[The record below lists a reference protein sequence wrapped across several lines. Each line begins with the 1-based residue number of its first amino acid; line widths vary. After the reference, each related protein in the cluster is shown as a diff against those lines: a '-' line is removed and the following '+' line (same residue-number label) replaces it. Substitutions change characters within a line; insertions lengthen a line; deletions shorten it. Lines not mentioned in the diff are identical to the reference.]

1 MCRCPKT
8 EVCPA
13 VVVLVVAPC
22 SSKEFFTGPDHTI
35 LSFSSMPGFQ
45 LVIYALQIGADGW
58 VAGLCN
64 SVAVTVVAAAAAVA
78 AVTAAVAAAIA
89 V

>member
-1 MCRCPKT
+1 M
-8 EVCPA
+8 CPA

-22 SSKEFFTGPDHTI
+22 SSKEFSASPAHTI
-35 LSFSSMPGFQ
+35 LSFSSVPSFQ
-45 LVIYALQIGADGW
+45 LVIYVLQIGADGW

-78 AVTAAVAAAIA
+78 RTHGTRRVCFS
-89 V
+89 